1 MHKGVQLRTFCEL
14 LYEALSI
21 VILYFVVVSKHI
33 YSGRGAKAF
42 RNPHVR
48 SYGGGLMK
56 KFDFEKWK

>member
-56 KFDFEKWK
+56 KFDFEK